1 MHRAG
6 MLVKVVVCVLICVAL
21 VWAELS
27 GTPVCTTN
35 AEDDFEA
42 QAEAL
47 GGETRR
53 YKSRS

>member
-6 MLVKVVVCVLICVAL
+6 MLVKAVVCVLICVAL